1 MRAKLIGAESRE
13 TTVIL
18 TLEVKRVDAF
28 SPGTVKIWSIWD
40 VAPEPYICPFCQ
52 EIDCDCQTMKEV
64 SDE

>member
-1 MRAKLIGAESRE
+1 MKAKLIGAESRE

-40 VAPEPYICPFCQ
+40 VAPEPYIS
-52 EIDCDCQTMKEV
+52 EV
-64 SDE
+64 GGDE